1 MRAVVKDRPMTLLML
16 AAAVAPALIILRL
29 LIRLDRFPEPTHLIV
44 KTFLLGMLAT
54 IPVGVTGFFL
64 PQLLEG
70 IRDPIAR
77 TLIDAFAA
85 TAGPEEFFKFCVL
98 YFFCMRHDDFDEP
111 MDGLVYGLTASL
123 GFACLENVLYLAG
136 AGEDWPVL
144 AVTRAFMAV
153 PGHAMDGVVMG
164 FFAAL
169 GRFDAPRSRHWYFLA
184 LAVPIT
190 LHGLYDW
197 PLFLIDDPAL
207 ANVSGVAGLLILVP
221 VLVVLVDL
229 FWGVRLLRGLR
240 RLQADTVAGRKIGID
255 QIAVL

>member
-1 MRAVVKDRPMTLLML
+1 ML
-16 AAAVAPALIILRL
+16 VAAIAPALIVLRL

-44 KTFLLGMLAT
+44 KTFVLGMLVT
-54 IPVGVTGFFL
+54 IPVGATGFFL
-64 PQLLEG
+64 PQLLED

-77 TLIDAFAA
+77 TLIDAFVA
-85 TAGPEEFFKFCVL
+85 TAGPEEFAKFCVL
-98 YFFCMRHDDFDEP
+98 YFFCMRRDDFDEP
-111 MDGLVYGLTASL
+111 MDGLVYGLTVSL
-123 GFACLENVLYLAG
+123 GFACLENILYLATT
-136 AGEDWPVL
+136 GENWPVL
-144 AVTRAFMAV
+144 GVVRAFMAV
-153 PGHAMDGVVMG
+153 PGHGMDGVVMG

-169 GRFDAPRSRHWYFLA
+169 GRFDAPRARHWYFLA

-221 VLVVLVDL
+221 VLVVAVDL
-229 FWGVRLLRGLR
+229 FWGIRLLRRLR
-240 RLQADTVAGRKIGID
+240 RLQGDTMAGRKVGID